1 MLETLILIGV
11 CEISCLG
18 LAFLGWYLIKVK
30 PKNKARRVALL
41 EDSFD
46 RLKLISLELLR
57 KIDDLDQSNIFEGKK
72 VDTSASQKIKTI
84 SCDSALLSDSLETI
98 DQLLKTRK
106 LDDAAQI
113 LSASVKLA
121 EKVEQELNDL
131 QKQGAVL
138 KIESKQKE
146 KR

>member
-1 MLETLILIGV
+1 MLETLIIIGV

-30 PKNKARRVALL
+30 PKNKARRKALL

-57 KIDDLDQSNIFEGKK
+57 KIDDLDQSNTFEGKK
-72 VDTSASQKIKTI
+72 VDAASSQKIKTI
-84 SCDSALLSDSLETI
+84 SSNSALLSESLETI
-98 DQLLKTRK
+98 DQLIKTRK

-121 EKVEQELNDL
+121 EKIEQELNDMK
-131 QKQGAVL
+131 KQGVML